1 MSDRV
6 ALKVPWRDLI
16 LITEISTGLR
26 QSYLLLVSTPATP
39 RSLHRYTTFHS
50 GMDAKVSQQR
60 FWPLPWEWAHDDKTM
75 PYKLYVSFKSS
86 CPSCGTLDL
95 SEFNVN
101 VMTGN
106 NGAHQ
111 RTPYDPGIQKW
122 PFFFVQTPEFFLPLW
137 SSWYSL
143 QMTISLKWKKFWGLD
158 KKERSFLNHWVIRR
172 TLVCSVVSGH
182 DLDIKFW

>member
-39 RSLHRYTTFHS
+39 RSLYRYTTFHS
-50 GMDAKVSQQR
+50 GMDAKVSQQG

-111 RTPYDPGIQKW
+111 RSPYDPGIQKW
-122 PFFFVQTPEFFLPLW
+122 PFFFVPTPANIFTSMKLSFASYIMRLHRG
-137 SSWYSL
+137 
-143 QMTISLKWKKFWGLD
+143 KKNSRVWT
-158 KKERSFLNHWVIRR
+158 KKK
-172 TLVCSVVSGH
+172 GH
-182 DLDIKFW
+182 IWIPGS